1 MNQRYFV
8 RLRWKIDGSY
18 MDTVV
23 NGHGLEDAEDR
34 AIEIF
39 SKFCEEK
46 DLEVTKCR
54 IARPED
60 EPSNVN

>member
-1 MNQRYFV
+1 
-8 RLRWKIDGSY
+8 